1 MPKLSKLTL
10 AKLPDLT
17 LLMVPKLKPKEQ
29 PLGMILDQDLDKLF
43 ARSSWAVSRMVS
55 PMMTSESTLA
65 NSEVLFKLNR

>member
-17 LLMVPKLKPKEQ
+17 LLMVPKLKPKEL
-29 PLGMILDQDLDKLF
+29 PLGMTLDQDQDKLF

-55 PMMTSESTLA
+55 PMMISESTLA
-65 NSEVLFKLNR
+65 NLEVLFKLNR